1 MKRYNGQ
8 TNSYIR
14 ITPIHDIG
22 DLYVKDSIETNLT
35 ITLEDFL
42 SKLTEF
48 EDNRKYNGNS
58 RVFMLATFL
67 LPENFQEYPKQ
78 EFLYK
83 LTEYLFED
91 MPDVPWF
98 ATEIKQG
105 KGTYINLY
113 FSERPFYPSKNKI
126 IKYAKSTTYKSSKTG
141 RICKKDDPHAVIY
154 KSKGEIISSS
164 EAYFGKKYNH
174 LWKKS
179 FQLLLSEIRDI
190 FDIVLSKFDVRAD
203 EEVFIHKVNYSQY
216 NKDTKIN
223 AIIKN
228 KKLAFIENLLNTTY
242 FALKIGY
249 FIQDKE
255 IEIAF
260 NELVYEIRNISKR
273 DYIKYKHLKIP
284 MNVFQDR
291 YQLQNN
297 LNYLSEVCTDKIAQ
311 FTKKYVG
318 II

>member
-1 MKRYNGQ
+1 MKHYNGQ

-22 DLYVKDSIETNLT
+22 DLYVKDIIETNLT
-35 ITLEDFL
+35 ISLEDFL

-48 EDNRKYNGNS
+48 EENRKYNGNS

-67 LPENFQEYPKQ
+67 LPENFQDYPKQ
-78 EFLYK
+78 EFFNK

-113 FSERPFYPSKNKI
+113 FSERPFYPSRNKV

-154 KSKGEIISSS
+154 KSKGEVISSS

-179 FQLLLSEIRDI
+179 FKLLLSEIRDI
-190 FDIVLSKFDVRAD
+190 FDLVLSKFDIRPN

-216 NKDTKIN
+216 DINTKIN

-228 KKLAFIENLLNTTY
+228 NKLAFIENLLNTTY
-242 FALKIGY
+242 FALKIGH
-249 FIQDKE
+249 FIQDKDVE
-255 IEIAF
+255 FAF
-260 NELVYEIRNISKR
+260 NRLVYEIRDMSKR
-273 DYIKYKHLKIP
+273 DFIKYRHLKIP
-284 MNVFQDR
+284 TNVYQDR
-291 YQLQNN
+291 FRLQDN
-297 LNYLSEVCTDKIAQ
+297 LNYLVDACSDKIMQ
-311 FTKKYVG
+311 FTRKYVG